1 MVQIHPSLPLTNT
14 HDSHASAARN
24 PLQFG
29 GVGLQPVFRSQ
40 FLRIL
45 FESLQL
51 ALSKEGAAACMFP
64 RRPRQDLFDSLE
76 HVLGV

>member
-1 MVQIHPSLPLTNT
+1 MIVMF
-14 HDSHASAARN
+14 SAARN

-45 FESLQL
+45 SEFLQL
-51 ALSKEGAAACMFP
+51 ALSKEGAADVHVSKTAKTDRFDFP
-64 RRPRQDLFDSLE
+64 E
-76 HVLGV
+76 HVLGVGNKTPAPE